1 MSSLIKTQEETS
13 NELNLKLRKVTNK
26 FNNSLINL
34 EIMREEIEK
43 INNNERLKTE
53 KTEKLECKLRFLTIS
68 SRSFRNLSDYDEN
81 KEAKKATRKVM
92 EKIDKFETKIR
103 NVSELITDII
113 EYDYDKLINDL
124 NIEKGT

>member
-1 MSSLIKTQEETS
+1 MSSLIKTQEKTS
-13 NELNLKLRKVTNK
+13 NELNLKLRKITNK

-68 SRSFRNLSDYDEN
+68 SRSLRNLSDYDEN

-92 EKIDKFETKIR
+92 EKLDKFETKIR

-113 EYDYDKLINDL
+113 EHDYDKLINDL

>member
-53 KTEKLECKLRFLTIS
+53 KTEELECKLRFLTIN

>member
-53 KTEKLECKLRFLTIS
+53 KTEELECKLRFLTIN

-103 NVSELITDII
+103 NVSELITDVI
-113 EYDYDKLINDL
+113 EHDYDKLINDL

>member
-53 KTEKLECKLRFLTIS
+53 KTEELECKLRFLTIK

-92 EKIDKFETKIR
+92 ENIDKFETKIR